1 MEADQATD
9 EKLSSLKTIVT
20 VAYALQ
26 AAGFF
31 VGISWIV
38 AVVVDYVKKED
49 AAGTWLESHVRW
61 QIRTF
66 WFGLLWAVIGA
77 PLCLVLV
84 GWAVLFA
91 DGVWLIYRIVKGWL
105 YLTEKRPMPA

>member
-1 MEADQATD
+1 METDQAGA
-9 EKLSSLKTIVT
+9 EKLDSLKTLVT
-20 VAYALQ
+20 VVYALQ

-31 VGISWIV
+31 VGLSWIA
-38 AVVVDYVKKED
+38 AVVIDYVKRED

-66 WFGLLWAVIGA
+66 WFGLLWAAIGA
-77 PLCLVLV
+77 PLCLVFV

-91 DGVWLIYRIVKGWL
+91 DGVWLVYRIVNGWL
-105 YLTEKRPMPA
+105 YLSEKRPMPA